1 MAELMT
7 FYQLTVHTVRGMT
20 CDRMLIFMFC
30 TASLQSD
37 KSDLSICNTEY
48 KQRQTW
54 KSSSAE

>member
-37 KSDLSICNTEY
+37 KSDLSNAEY
-48 KQRQTW
+48 KQCQTR
-54 KSSSAE
+54 KSSSAK